1 MTIFARVWTL
11 LIRASFFS
19 FVIVS
24 YDTEGTM
31 KNSSKTRSALIE
43 ELASLRRRI
52 GELEQSEAERRQTEE
67 ALRESESRYRLLV
80 DQSLLGILILQ
91 DERIMYANDMITEKC
106 GYSADEL
113 MALLPIQVMA
123 LIHPDDREVVWNR
136 MLSRFRGNKEP
147 ERNECRFVVKDGS
160 IYWADVHTNVIEY
173 LGKSAIQMCIVDIS
187 ERKRAYEELQF
198 RNVLLST
205 QQEASIDGILVVD
218 EKNRILTYNSR
229 FVEMWGLPEKLV
241 EDRLDEPVLQ
251 FVTAKTADPPSFA
264 RKVQYL
270 YSHRQETS
278 QDEILLADGRV
289 FDRYS
294 APMVGP
300 DDRYYGRVWYFHDI
314 TGHKRAAAEKEKLEA
329 QLFQAQK
336 MESVGRLAG
345 GVAHDYNNI
354 LSVILGYTELA
365 LGKTSPDDPLHDDL
379 QEILIAARRSI
390 DITRQLLAFARKQ
403 TIAPKV
409 LDLNEALEAM
419 LKMLRQ
425 LIGEDIDLAW
435 LPGSNPCLVKMD
447 PSQLDQILA
456 NLCVNAQDAI
466 AGVGKIT
473 IETGKVIFDAAY
485 CADHAGFVPGKFSL
499 LAVSD
504 NGQGMDKEILGNL
517 FEPFFTT
524 KDMGKGTGLGLATVY
539 GIVKQNDGFI
549 NVYSEPGKGT
559 TFRIY
564 LPYHSG
570 EAEAVRTEIAAEISR
585 GAGETVL
592 IVEDEA
598 SILKLAHQVLDG
610 LGYRAI
616 TARTLDEVM
625 ALAKEHTD
633 NIDLLITDVVMPG
646 INGRNLSDRLQALYP
661 GLKTLFMSGY
671 TANVIAHHGVLD
683 EGVNFVQKPFSR
695 KDLAAKVRAALDTAK
710 I

>member
-1 MTIFARVWTL
+1 
-11 LIRASFFS
+11 
-19 FVIVS
+19 
-24 YDTEGTM
+24 M
-31 KNSSKTRSALIE
+31 KNSSKNKQASTE
-43 ELASLRRRI
+43 ELAYLRRRI
-52 GELEQSEAERRQTEE
+52 EELEQSEAERKQAEE
-67 ALRESESRYRLLV
+67 ALRESESKYRSLV

-91 DERIMYANDMITEKC
+91 NGRIIYANDMLTEKC

-113 MALLPIQVMA
+113 MALLPIQVME
-123 LIHPDDREVVWNR
+123 LIHPDDRKVVWNR
-136 MLSRFRGNKEP
+136 MLSRFSGKKEP
-147 ERNECRFVVKDGS
+147 PRNECRFVAKDGS

-173 LGKSAIQMCIVDIS
+173 LGETAIQVCMVDIS
-187 ERKRAYEELQF
+187 ERKRADEELQF

-218 EKNRILTYNSR
+218 ENSRILSYNRR
-229 FVEMWGLPEKLV
+229 FVEMWGLPAKLV
-241 EDRLDEPVLQ
+241 EDRFDETVLQ
-251 FVTAKTADPPSFA
+251 FVMVKIADPRSFA
-264 RKVQYL
+264 QKIRYL
-270 YSHRQETS
+270 YNHRQETS
-278 QDEILLADGRV
+278 QDEILLTDGRV

-314 TGHKRAAAEKEKLEA
+314 TEHKRAAAEKEKLEA

-336 MESVGRLAG
+336 MESIGRLAG

-365 LGKTSPDDPLHDDL
+365 LEKISPDDTLYADL
-379 QEILIAARRSI
+379 REILTAAKRSI

-419 LKMLRQ
+419 LNMLRQ

-435 LPGSNPCLVKMD
+435 HPRTDRCLVKMD

-466 AGVGKIT
+466 AGVGKVT
-473 IETGKVIFDAAY
+473 IETDKVTFDTAY
-485 CADHAGFVPGKFSL
+485 CADHAGFVPGEFAL
-499 LAVSD
+499 IAVSD
-504 NGQGMDKEILGNL
+504 NGKGMDKEILGKV

-524 KDMGKGTGLGLATVY
+524 KDVGKGTGLGLATVY
-539 GIVKQNDGFI
+539 GIIKQNDGFI

-564 LPYHSG
+564 LPCHTG
-570 EAEAVRTEIAAEISR
+570 EAEAVRTEITAEASK
-585 GAGETVL
+585 GHGETVL

-598 SILKLAHQVLDG
+598 SILKLAHQILDR
-610 LGYRAI
+610 LGYKVF
-616 TARTLDEVM
+616 TARTLGEAM
-625 ALAKEHTD
+625 ESAKKHAD
-633 NIDLLITDVVMPG
+633 SIDLLITDVVMPE
-646 INGRNLSDRLQALYP
+646 INGRDLSDRLQTLYP

-671 TANVIAHHGVLD
+671 TTNVIAHRGVLD
-683 EGVNFVQKPFSR
+683 KGVNFIQKPFSR
-695 KDLAAKVRAALDTAK
+695 KDLAAKVRVALDTAK
-710 I
+710 T